1 MKLDLIL
8 AATCFVSLG
17 TWLGISMSG
26 GGGEAWDKGAYWSLA
41 LPGLYLAGGI
51 AALLTR
57 ASVWLIALWSGI
69 GQLAG
74 LLMTAAGLSLWPL
87 GMILLAVLSLPVA
100 AIAAVTRWAQR
111 QLS

>member
-8 AATCFVSLG
+8 AALCFLSLAA
-17 TWLGISMSG
+17 WLGLSLSS
-26 GGGEAWDKGAYWSLA
+26 GGGEAWDKSAYWSVV

-57 ASVWLIALWSGI
+57 ASVWLIALWSGV

-87 GMILLAVLSLPVA
+87 GMILLALLSLPVA
-100 AIAAVTRWAQR
+100 AAAAVARWVRR
-111 QLS
+111 QLA

>member
-8 AATCFVSLG
+8 AATCFVSLA

-100 AIAAVTRWAQR
+100 AIAAVTRWVQR

>member
-1 MKLDLIL
+1 VKLDLIL
-8 AATCFVSLG
+8 TATCLVSLAA
-17 TWLGISMSG
+17 WLGVSMTG
-26 GGGEAWDKGAYWSLA
+26 GGGEAWDKGAYWSVA
-41 LPGLYLAGGI
+41 LPGLYLAGGV

-100 AIAAVTRWAQR
+100 GAAAVTRWAQR
-111 QLS
+111 KLS